1 METWLAFIISVISL
15 IISTTSIYMV
25 VKLKGVISRKKIIEA
40 EISGKSMH
48 RERIKRYMVFRV
60 VRIDDSPSF
69 EELESCLKET
79 VKESL
84 GLLGFSETSIKL
96 IRYRIESGI
105 GILRIVSSDVY
116 PAIFSISRLRRCSGK
131 RIVISPLKITGTVKG
146 AYKKVSIYE
155 SKYK

>member
-1 METWLAFIISVISL
+1 METWLAFIAAIISL

-25 VKLKGVISRKKIIEA
+25 VRLKGEISRKKGIEVG
-40 EISGKSMH
+40 ISSKSVY
-48 RERIKRYMVFRV
+48 RERIKRYVVFRV

-96 IRYRIESGI
+96 VRYKVESGI
-105 GILRIVSSDVY
+105 GILRIVSNNIY
-116 PAIFSISRLRRCSGK
+116 PIIFSISRLRRCGGK

-146 AYKKVSIYE
+146 AYKKVTIYE
-155 SKYK
+155 SKYR